1 MRWVFKAS
9 DVHDEDHIR
18 GSAVASEGGEVACAR
33 LAQHGTAVACDE
45 DALTTEGCA
54 AVDAQGTRPSL
65 ALGLGLIG
73 YVVQSVVFF
82 LSSVTLGILLMNA
95 RCSPQT
101 DSETPLVNQTT
112 PGDVVILDKDTK
124 EDGVG
129 CEGV

>member
-1 MRWVFKAS
+1 LLWTMLPLLVFLPCFRS
-9 DVHDEDHIR
+9 F
-18 GSAVASEGGEVACAR
+18 
-33 LAQHGTAVACDE
+33 E
-45 DALTTEGCA
+45 DALTTEGCT